1 MLVDNLI
8 PVFELATVI
17 WCCIDLISPCCFLQA
32 LELNGQYLEG
42 REVHC
47 EVAREREDRSQS
59 SGKNWNSPAYVTELL
74 HYFSVL
80 CDFQHI
86 RGVLAWPV
94 GLAQEHMSC
103 GRSSWHVLQWTILRA
118 IVLHHMWLWLLLFQ
132 WSHNSSVFMLLTF
145 RLSNFACQW

>member
-1 MLVDNLI
+1 MLVDNLL
-8 PVFELATVI
+8 PVFELVTVI
-17 WCCIDLISPCCFLQA
+17 WCCIDLISPCCSLQA

-59 SGKNWNSPAYVTELL
+59 AGKNWNSPAYVNELL

-86 RGVLAWPV
+86 
-94 GLAQEHMSC
+94 
-103 GRSSWHVLQWTILRA
+103 
-118 IVLHHMWLWLLLFQ
+118 
-132 WSHNSSVFMLLTF
+132 
-145 RLSNFACQW
+145 